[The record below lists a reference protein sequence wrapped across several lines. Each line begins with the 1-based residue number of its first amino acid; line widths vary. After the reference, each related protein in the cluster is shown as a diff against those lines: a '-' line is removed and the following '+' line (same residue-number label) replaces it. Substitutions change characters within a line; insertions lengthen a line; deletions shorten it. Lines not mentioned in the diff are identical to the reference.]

1 MKANGHDRGDVGLP
15 MRPDRVVEDRRYRK
29 VAVALLVAGG
39 AGVISAAV
47 CCGGLLAWWWV

>member
-39 AGVISAAV
+39 TGVISAAV